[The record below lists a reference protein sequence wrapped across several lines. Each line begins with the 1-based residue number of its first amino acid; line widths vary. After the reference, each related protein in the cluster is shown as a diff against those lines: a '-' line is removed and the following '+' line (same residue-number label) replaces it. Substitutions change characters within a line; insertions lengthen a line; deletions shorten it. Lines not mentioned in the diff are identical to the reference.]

1 MFPLEMDYGVED
13 KKVDLSAEHEVKSE
27 LAPEV
32 QNLIKLI
39 FNVKKMQ
46 KSLVEMDL
54 DLEKM
59 PLGKL
64 SKDQLKKAWSVLNEI
79 LDQLKVVNPYEKLSN

>member
-79 LDQLKVVNPYEKLSN
+79 LAQLKVGYLQGKLFN